1 MSGNTMNKFWK
12 ILLLL
17 LALGA
22 IDIGRYTVYPDI
34 AALKN
39 ERPIPTA
46 FMQYRENQWAD
57 ENREMH
63 LTQKWVSLDKI
74 SSNIIKAVLIGED
87 DGFWNHDGFDVKGM
101 ENAIERSI
109 KKKTLI
115 GGSTI
120 SQQLS
125 KNLYLSPSK
134 NPVRKIKEAI
144 ITWRIE
150 KTISKRRILEIYLNV
165 AEWGDGIFGI
175 EAAARHYYH
184 KSAKNLTANEA
195 SRLAAVLPNPIRYN
209 PTGNQKYVKNRARI
223 ILKTMKRRGVIQSIK
238 EVMTPVKEENLPTT
252 TEINTS
258 LESFFDISTSETPT
272 SDEPV
277 SDEPASDT
285 PTSDEP
291 ASETSTQI
299 DDSPKTEIPT
309 ESSAVVQDEANVTQ

>member
-1 MSGNTMNKFWK
+1 MNKFWK
-12 ILLLL
+12 IVLILFV
-17 LALGA
+17 LGA
-22 IDIGRYTVYPDI
+22 IDIGRYAVYPNI

-46 FMQYRENQWAD
+46 FMEYRESQWAD
-57 ENREMH
+57 ENRDMR
-63 LTQKWVSLDKI
+63 LTQKWVSMDKI
-74 SSNIIKAVLIGED
+74 SPNIIKAVLIGED
-87 DGFWNHDGFDVKGM
+87 DGFWKHDGFDVKGM

-109 KKKTLI
+109 KKKTLA

-150 KTISKRRILEIYLNV
+150 KSLSKRRILEIYLNV

-195 SRLAAVLPNPIRYN
+195 SRLAAVLPNPIKYN

-223 ILKTMKRRGVIQSIK
+223 ILKTMKRRGVIQSIYK
-238 EVMTPVKEENLPTT
+238 EVMTPAKEEKSTEMNASVELLFDSSTNESPVENSEPTV
-252 TEINTS
+252 N
-258 LESFFDISTSETPT
+258 
-272 SDEPV
+272 
-277 SDEPASDT
+277 
-285 PTSDEP
+285 
-291 ASETSTQI
+291 
-299 DDSPKTEIPT
+299 DSPAEPSVFM
-309 ESSAVVQDEANVTQ
+309 EDEGNATHQ

>member
-1 MSGNTMNKFWK
+1 MAFAKTGNQMNKFWK
-12 ILLLL
+12 IILILFV
-17 LALGA
+17 LGA
-22 IDIGRYTVYPDI
+22 IDIGRYAVYPNI

-46 FMQYRENQWAD
+46 FMVYRENQWAD
-57 ENREMH
+57 ENRDMR
-63 LTQKWVSLDKI
+63 LTQKWVSMDKI
-74 SSNIIKAVLIGED
+74 SPNIIKAVLIGED
-87 DGFWNHDGFDVKGM
+87 DGFWKHDGFDVKGM

-109 KKKTLI
+109 KKKTLA

-150 KTISKRRILEIYLNV
+150 KTLSKRRILEIYLNV

-195 SRLAAVLPNPIRYN
+195 SRLAAVLPNPIKYN

-223 ILKTMKRRGVIQSIK
+223 ILKTMKRRGVIQSIYK
-238 EVMTPVKEENLPTT
+238 EVMTPAKEEKS
-252 TEINTS
+252 TEMNASVESLFDGSTNESPVENSEPIIN
-258 LESFFDISTSETPT
+258 ES
-272 SDEPV
+272 
-277 SDEPASDT
+277 
-285 PTSDEP
+285 
-291 ASETSTQI
+291 
-299 DDSPKTEIPT
+299 PT
-309 ESSAVVQDEANVTQ
+309 EPSVFMEDEGNATHN